1 MGEADGYYDGDGGVD
16 QGYYY
21 GYTAESNR
29 SNSNDSYAYEYDYDG
44 YDDDYNGNYSYFNY
58 FHYRAFDFERPIYL
72 YAWVFLIIVTTLA
85 NILVMLVLRRRSMRN
100 ATNTVLIAIAG
111 SDSLTGLVT
120 LPVVIH
126 AYQQYNTAGTLELS
140 EEWCEALMIVK
151 YFVSR
156 GFHTMSIWLTVALG
170 FQRLISV
177 CFPFR
182 AQTLFSI
189 RNTVG
194 IIIIVS
200 ILSPCLHIYHVFN
213 RKAFKDEV
221 GHGSCEWRAETP
233 CRESCVYLWLTIL
246 LMHFVPCILLVVFT
260 LVMIAMMYETT
271 KKMRDSHMIAN
282 QANLHRRNMESKRIS
297 CIVIAVVIVFLIP
310 EIPYGI
316 FLMITVI
323 LKHSGKRLLDLKT
336 SRAIFCAYDILLVL
350 SFHANFW
357 IYLIMNRRFRRG
369 LQRLF
374 DPVEALV
381 YAVLGMFGIE
391 HGPRRRSDSTSIGRA
406 HSDVQS
412 AHSHTLHSCLAP
424 SNSINSAAP
433 LELRTYHF
441 KTDGSSNGI
450 LQTKEQDDNPL
461 PQTNHT

>member
-1 MGEADGYYDGDGGVD
+1 MAETG
-16 QGYYY
+16 GYYY
-21 GYTAESNR
+21 GDGGADQDYNYGDTSESNT
-29 SNSNDSYAYEYDYDG
+29 SNYNDSNAYDG
-44 YDDDYNGNYSYFNY
+44 YDFYRYDEEYYGNNLNE

-72 YAWVFLIIVTTLA
+72 YAWVCLIIVTTLA

-126 AYQQYNTAGTLELS
+126 AYQQYSEGALILS

-182 AQTLFSI
+182 AQAMFSI
-189 RNTVG
+189 RNTVW

-200 ILSPCLHIYHVFN
+200 VLSPVLHIYHVFN
-213 RKAFKDEV
+213 RKSFKDEV
-221 GHGSCEWRAETP
+221 GNGYCAWVAETP
-233 CRESCVYLWLTIL
+233 CRESCVYLWLTII
-246 LMHFVPCILLVVFT
+246 LMHFLPCILLVVCT
-260 LVMIAMMYETT
+260 LVMIVMMYETT
-271 KKMRDSHMIAN
+271 KKMRNSHMIAN

-336 SRAIFCAYDILLVL
+336 NRAVFCAYDILLVL

-381 YAVLGMFGIE
+381 YAVLAKFGIE
-391 HGPRRRSDSTSIGRA
+391 QGPRRRSDSTSIGRA

-412 AHSHTLHSCLAP
+412 VQSHTAHYCLSH
-424 SNSINSAAP
+424 SNSINSAP
-433 LELRTYHF
+433 LELRTYNF

-450 LQTKEQDDNPL
+450 LPNKDQDGNAL
-461 PQTNHT
+461 LQTNPT